1 LLWVFNLLLLESAVI
16 VKSMVSSNLVIL
28 ATQLWGT
35 VVTVTAFSG
44 GSGSIRPAFR
54 GERFAPV
61 SPVHPHHRHTFY
73 ENNMMVMRSPTRRS
87 VLLSAGMFG
96 GIFGG
101 DNKASSAPLGGGSY
115 KSKGPSNEL
124 VKIVDGMGHKRLGG
138 SDIIVSDLGLGTQRW
153 LVPFIETKSLF
164 CFDTC
169 PLLFLLCVTCS
180 FAFKVFR

>member
-1 LLWVFNLLLLESAVI
+1 
-16 VKSMVSSNLVIL
+16 MVSSNLAVL
-28 ATQLWGT
+28 AIQLWGT

-44 GSGSIRPAFR
+44 RSGSIRPGFR

-61 SPVHPHHRHTFY
+61 LSPALPVHPHHRHNLKD

-115 KSKGPSNEL
+115 TSKGPSNEL

-153 LVPFIETKSLF
+153 
-164 CFDTC
+164 
-169 PLLFLLCVTCS
+169 
-180 FAFKVFR
+180 